1 MTIMEC
7 RFYLI
12 ISIFLLTT
20 AQLDGQIEN
29 EIKTYVDSTEVLV
42 TNGRKMMVNKILDN
56 DYPKASEIY
65 QYLTS
70 LTAGKTFSSFYYS
83 EDIYL
88 NILFCD
94 WDRLVDIL
102 LDYSNIGHK
111 YTYRNASEI
120 LSIIGS
126 KLSAKSDSLL
136 LESQKS
142 NIDAESKKLI
152 EIIIYVI
159 KNGSNDEY
167 NSKLKEFE
175 KEYTNSKYNDI
186 ISKVLPSKKIKA
198 SLGFGL
204 GSGLV
209 STTDNL
215 KRSFGSNAIIN
226 ISMDFGIQKIY
237 TSLYLNG
244 TSLKLKEP
252 FSVSNGTETLDFN
265 YNESFQYLDAGLR
278 CGYFIIRNGRINI
291 SPYASISGSFL
302 QSKRY
307 DDPDDN
313 KKEYKA
319 FNSFTHGPGL
329 HTEIKLKEFKTSNR
343 YYNYGYEHSYISFK
357 VDAGYNFIAK
367 HKDDYFKGNTPYVM
381 VELIWGIGDF

>member
-1 MTIMEC
+1 MKCI
-7 RFYLI
+7 FSLI
-12 ISIFLLTT
+12 VLLLLLTSS
-20 AQLDGQIEN
+20 QLNAQIEN

-42 TNGRKMMVNKILDN
+42 TNGRKMIVNKILDN

-94 WDRLVDIL
+94 WNNLVDIL
-102 LDYSNIGHK
+102 LDYSNIGRR
-111 YTYRNASEI
+111 YTYRNTSEI
-120 LSIIGS
+120 LPLLGS

-142 NIDAESKKLI
+142 NIDAESKNLV
-152 EIIIYVI
+152 EIIIYVV
-159 KNGSNDEY
+159 KNGSDDLY

-175 KEYTNSKYNDI
+175 KEYPNSKYDAILSN
-186 ISKVLPSKKIKA
+186 VLPHKKIKA
-198 SLGFGL
+198 SVGFAL

-209 STTDNL
+209 ITTGNL
-215 KRSFGSNAIIN
+215 RKSFGSNATIN
-226 ISMDFGIQKIY
+226 MSIDFGIQKIY

-252 FSVSNGTETLDFN
+252 FSVTNGTEALDFD
-265 YNESFQYLDAGLR
+265 YNESFQYLDAGFK
-278 CGYFIIRNGRINI
+278 CGYFIFRSGRFNL
-291 SPYASISGSFL
+291 SPYASISGSSL
-302 QSKRY
+302 QSERY

-313 KKEYKA
+313 KKEYKV
-319 FNSFTHGPGL
+319 FNSFTYGPGL
-329 HTEIKLKEFKTSNR
+329 HSEIKIKEFKTSNR
-343 YYNYGYEHSYISFK
+343 YYYYGYEHSFISFK
-357 VDAGYNFIAK
+357 FDAGYNFIAK
-367 HKDDYFKGNTPYVM
+367 FKDDSFKGNTPYIM
-381 VELIWGIGDF
+381 VKLIWGIGDF